1 MFGSK
6 ARKAER
12 ESSEAIAAVVNAMLH
27 SVEREELGIP
37 YLVTDAN
44 TDLRV
49 SQVTSIVGNAGL
61 RRMMWDIT
69 GFLVKKF
76 GEDAFSLGDVERV
89 MDSPRPDQLSR
100 DNSTGLIAGGMIEA
114 RLENDQQRQMGCPE
128 HLVGQAVTWLVIAV
142 ARLGKVGLLPG
153 TGPQLT
159 ARAPEAKPTI
169 ATVLRF
175 CASSPERLNLE
186 DPVIDGMGI
195 DEPASLIRGTR
206 WQHSSEVSVARAM
219 AGLVIDSVNRRR
231 VDLDFISR
239 IMGQPDDSAFFDER
253 HALGA
258 AASIYLEDR
267 KHLRASAFEAKT
279 MAPTKRDFNEF
290 NKILDVP
297 LRPRIDPAASDELD
311 VLPEIIS
318 WLGILVLRLRHVGAM
333 PSAL

>member
-12 ESSEAIAAVVNAMLH
+12 ESSEAIAAVVNAMLQ

-49 SQVTSIVGNAGL
+49 SQVTSMVGNAGL
-61 RRMMWDIT
+61 RRLMWDIT
-69 GFLVKKF
+69 SFLVKKF
-76 GEDAFSLGDVERV
+76 EEDAFSLRDAERV
-89 MDSPRPDQLSR
+89 MDSPRFDQISR
-100 DNSTGLIAGGMIEA
+100 DNATSQIAGVMIEA
-114 RLENDQQRQMGCPE
+114 RSENDRQRQMGCPE
-128 HLVGQAVTWLVIAV
+128 HLVGQAVTWLVIAT

-153 TGPQLT
+153 TGPQPT
-159 ARAPEAKPTI
+159 ARAPEARPTI

-175 CASSPERLNLE
+175 CVTSPERLNLE

-195 DEPASLIRGTR
+195 DEPASLIRGAR
-206 WQHSSEVSVARAM
+206 WQHSSKVSVARAM
-219 AGLVIDSVNRRR
+219 AGLVLDSVNRGR
-231 VDLDFISR
+231 VDMDFISR
-239 IMGQPDDSAFFDER
+239 IMGQPDDSAFYDER
-253 HALGA
+253 HGLGA
-258 AASIYLEDR
+258 SASLYLEDR
-267 KHLRASAFEAKT
+267 KLLRSSAYEAKT
-279 MAPTKRDFNEF
+279 MAPIKQDFNEF

-297 LRPRIDPAASDELD
+297 LRPRIDPAASDGLD

-333 PSAL
+333 PSVL